1 MIWLIGLV
9 FNMNYKCIL
18 KLNCYGWS
26 FDEVEFELVINLK
39 CIVLVKK
46 YFDKLNLVREMKF
59 YMIIFVGY

>member
-1 MIWLIGLV
+1 
-9 FNMNYKCIL
+9 MNYKCIL